1 MRQGAVSFDYRLKP
15 RLDAVA
21 SIGLVALASD
31 ASIERDWRGLLDV
44 EGVGFYVGRVASPAE
59 VTRDGLLA
67 MEPLLVD
74 AIRTLLPE
82 SSLDCVA
89 YACTSASMFIGE
101 AHVSNLIREVRPGV
115 AATNP
120 MTASRQAL
128 AALGARRV
136 ALLTPYLDEI
146 NVPMAERL
154 ESDGLEVVA
163 LGSFF
168 NSRDPDVVRIDH
180 ESIVDAALKLVA
192 GNDVDTLFIACTALG
207 ASSLVGTL
215 ESRTGLSVTTSNHAL
230 AWHALRL
237 AGDDRPLA
245 GRGRLFSLP
254 LRETA
259 APGNAV
265 NAS

>member
-1 MRQGAVSFDYRLKP
+1 MRHGAVSFDYRLKP

-31 ASIERDWRGLLDV
+31 ASIERDWRGLLDAD
-44 EGVGFYVGRVASPAE
+44 GVGFYVGRVASPAE
-59 VTRDGLLA
+59 VTRTGLLA

-74 AIRTLLPE
+74 AMRTLLPE
-82 SSLDCVA
+82 SPLDCVA

-101 AHVSNLIREVRPGV
+101 QRVSDLIREVRPGV

-128 AALGARRV
+128 ATLGARRV

-146 NVPMAERL
+146 SLPMAERL
-154 ESDGLEVVA
+154 EADGLDVGA

-168 NSRDPDVVRIDH
+168 NARDPDVVRIDH
-180 ESIVDAALKLVA
+180 DSIVDAALKLVA
-192 GNDVDTLFIACTALG
+192 GRDVDTLFIACTALG
-207 ASSLVGTL
+207 ASSLVGDL
-215 ESRTGLSVTTSNHAL
+215 EARTGLSVTTSNHAM

-237 AGDDRPLA
+237 AGDQRPSS
-245 GRGRLFSLP
+245 GRGRLFTLP
-254 LRETA
+254 LDVTGA
-259 APGNAV
+259 KGFAV
-265 NAS
+265 NVP